1 MPGPLLFFIFIVVID
16 LILKSAK
23 DKQKIEEARK
33 RRTQEL
39 SKQPGVPTTSRPMTD
54 LRKILS
60 QEIEKERQREL
71 ARRQGKTVQR
81 QSTLFNEKRPKTST
95 VDKKIGTNE
104 VSWEI
109 VKEERNIKE
118 SKKPEVT
125 QAQSRMENKERTLRE
140 DILRGIIFSEILSE
154 PKSLQNQRRSL

>member
-39 SKQPGVPTTSRPMTD
+39 SKQPGVPTTSRPMAD

-60 QEIEKERQREL
+60 EEIEKERQREIEK
-71 ARRQGKTVQR
+71 RQGKTPQR
-81 QSTLFNEKRPKTST
+81 RNTLFNEKKPKVST
-95 VDKKIGTNE
+95 VDKKADIKET
-104 VSWEI
+104 SWEI
-109 VKEERNIKE
+109 RKEEKSIPE
-118 SKKPEVT
+118 STKLDGIP
-125 QAQSRMENKERTLRE
+125 AQNKERTLRE

-154 PKSLQNQRRSL
+154 PKSLQNQKRSL